1 MKSGLSQLKHSD
13 PTLNSFLSNVARYA
27 ILINFGI
34 AVLGQFGIQTASILA
49 ALGAAGLAIGLA
61 LQGTLQ
67 NIAAGVMLLMLR
79 PFRAGEYIDA
89 GGIAGSIMDIGLF
102 ATEMKTLDG
111 RFVLVPNSQLWNV
124 PVTNFSRHET
134 RRFDLELGVS
144 YTDDIEQT
152 EKLLMDMAE
161 KEEPVLESPAPVT
174 FVSSLGDSALVITLR
189 YWTKPLPADAGR
201 IIDVPFEVLKYDI
214 LGDRAIGG

>member
-1 MKSGLSQLKHSD
+1 MS
-13 PTLNSFLSNVARYA
+13 
-27 ILINFGI
+27 
-34 AVLGQFGIQTASILA
+34 SIMSTG
-49 ALGAAGLAIGLA
+49 ALTVF
-61 LQGTLQ
+61 GTLQ

-161 KEEPVLESPAPVT
+161 KEERVLESPAPVT

-189 YWTKPLPADAGR
+189 YWTKTPDFWNTSRDMIKQAKLACDEAGIYTPFPQRDIHIVSQPKDA
-201 IIDVPFEVLKYDI
+201 
-214 LGDRAIGG
+214 A